1 MKTFQ
6 KLLCVMLSILMAMS
20 CLSVAAFAADGE
32 KFTSTYKLTTTVSN
46 KNSAGV
52 VLDELDKILKDMDI
66 HETVDLKVAKLDFD
80 ITSVNALCDTIDNY
94 DGILKVVIAADFTG
108 AILGDLSDIN
118 LKTWKNGLSR
128 PNNDIEILSEFI
140 ELIAANKNI
149 IKKLCAGSIDLGVFA
164 DYIDL
169 NDLLGPDG
177 VSGLLKELLLGLVY
191 DDTSSAYNTYKN
203 DMDSFIYTELL
214 PSFIEDYLPGLAVN
228 TSATIDSLL
237 IDIYNICLEKYI
249 KHELKELDIDL
260 SSSDVPELKALAKVL
275 NLKGSTYDFS
285 GLTYSEDKTMKEQI
299 NTVIGNY
306 IKNMVPAYTGWVSGG
321 YDKFNTNIEKVI
333 KYVAKTSGIIAN
345 ADKKSIEQIGVE
357 IALIILRNADFGA
370 YETGLESCKT
380 LEEMATALLIN
391 TANEME
397 IGVSYTGKESYLVVA
412 GDIFASWAYD
422 NFAFTDYNGK
432 IYRPGGGKDIFE
444 VANYFANYFLF
455 DRGGAA
461 ALGLSTTKQES
472 IFTKLDKLVDFFG
485 KDKAVNFST
494 EGFLLGASGKKGLID
509 CVLTLDIGS
518 LLNLTIVPIL
528 DKAGPTHAVEFIYN
542 TVQYFL
548 KSWAGKA
555 ILPAYQTKAF
565 TNALS
570 KESIGNMVEAFLE
583 TVNARKADIITLA
596 TYITAIVLKNE
607 TAEYTVTAS
616 AADLVA
622 TGKALKPNVTVK
634 ANGKTLTENAD
645 YILLGTAPKAP
656 GKYTVRIKGIGLY
669 NGETAS
675 SFTVVTDSVKTLSY
689 SAATTSSVKL
699 TWGSV
704 PYAKSYTVLRY
715 DPAQK
720 KNVAV
725 KTGVTATS
733 YTVTGLASGSEYTL
747 SVQAIGAD
755 GKATAAKSITV
766 YTLPSS
772 VTTSKVKAEP
782 SVSSVKLSWN
792 AVAGA
797 THYKVEKYASK
808 KWTAVSTVTGTSL
821 TVSDLSGYTDYTF
834 RITALKK
841 LSDGTY
847 LSSSPVEVKVK
858 TKLGTTSSL
867 KATATATTISLSW
880 SKVSGAESYQVRQY
894 KDGKWKTLTTTKK
907 TSYKISKLKAG
918 TKYKF
923 SVRAVAGKSTYGG
936 SKELSAYTLLATPK
950 SVKVKSTT
958 TTTAKLSWSK
968 VSKASSYEV
977 YAYLGGKWKKV
988 GTTKKTS
995 ITVKELPSGKK
1006 TKLKVRA
1013 VSKSVKSAFS
1023 SEVSAL
1029 TLVGKVSS
1037 LKISERKTNSI
1048 KMKWKKTTGATS
1060 YEIYRYKGGKW
1071 KKIGTTKKTTY
1082 TDSKSLKKG
1091 TEYKYKVRAVQKVNS
1106 KTTRYGAYSSV
1117 LKAKTTRIGTARF

>member
-94 DGILKVVIAADFTG
+94 DGILTVVIAADFTG

-203 DMDSFIYTELL
+203 DMDSFIYTKLL
-214 PSFIEDYLPGLAVN
+214 PSFIEDYLPGLTVN

-249 KHELKELDIDL
+249 KPELKELDIDL

-333 KYVAKTSGIIAN
+333 RYVAKTSGIIAN

-357 IALIILRNADFGA
+357 IAVIILRNADFGA

-397 IGVSYTGKESYLVVA
+397 IGVSYTGKESYLVVS
-412 GDIFASWAYD
+412 GDLFAAWAYD
-422 NFAFTDYNGK
+422 NFAFTDNSGK
-432 IYRPGGGKDIFE
+432 AYRPGGGKDIFE

-455 DRGGAA
+455 NRGGAA
-461 ALGLSTTKQES
+461 ALGLETTKSES
-472 IFTKLDKLVDFFG
+472 IFTKLDKLADYFG
-485 KDKAVNFST
+485 ETKS
-494 EGFLLGASGKKGLID
+494 KGVSFDSKSFINSLVD
-509 CVLTLDIGS
+509 CVFTLDIGA
-518 LLNLTIVPIL
+518 LLDLIIVPIL
-528 DKAGPTHAVEFIYN
+528 NNAGPVHAVEFIYKS
-542 TVQYFL
+542 VQYFL
-548 KSWAGKA
+548 NNWAGKT
-555 ILPAYQTKAF
+555 LFPAYQNKAF

-704 PYAKSYTVLRY
+704 PYARSYTVLRY

-720 KNVAV
+720 KNVTV

-772 VTTSKVKAEP
+772 VTSSKVKAEP

-792 AVAGA
+792 AVTGA

-1037 LKISERKTNSI
+1037 LKISERKTKSI

-1091 TEYKYKVRAVQKVNS
+1091 TEYKYKVRAVQKVSS

>member
-6 KLLCVMLSILMAMS
+6 KLLCLMLSILMAMS

-177 VSGLLKELLLGLVY
+177 VSGLLKELLLGIVY
-191 DDTSSAYNTYKN
+191 DDTSAAYNTYKD
-203 DMDSFIYTELL
+203 DMDSFIYTKLL
-214 PSFIEDYLPGLAVN
+214 PSFTKDVLPGLTVN

-249 KHELKELDIDL
+249 KPELKELDIDL
-260 SSSDVPELKALAKVL
+260 SSSDVPELKALSKVL
-275 NLKGSTYDFS
+275 NLKGSTYN
-285 GLTYSEDKTMKEQI
+285 YSNLAYSHDNTFKAQI

-333 KYVAKTSGIIAN
+333 RYVAKTSGIIAN

-357 IALIILRNADFGA
+357 IAVIILRNADFGE

-412 GDIFASWAYD
+412 GDIFAYWAYD

-461 ALGLSTTKQES
+461 ALGLETTKSES
-472 IFTKLDKLVDFFG
+472 IFTKLDKLADYFG
-485 KDKAVNFST
+485 ETKS
-494 EGFLLGASGKKGLID
+494 KGVSFDSKSFINSLVD
-509 CVLTLDIGS
+509 CVFTLDIGA
-518 LLNLTIVPIL
+518 LLDLIIVPIL
-528 DKAGPTHAVEFIYN
+528 NNAGPVHAVEFIYKS
-542 TVQYFL
+542 VQYFL
-548 KSWAGKA
+548 NNWAGKT
-555 ILPAYQTKAF
+555 LFPAYQTKAF

-570 KESIGNMVEAFLE
+570 KESIGNMVEAFLA

-675 SFTVVTDSVKTLSY
+675 SFTVVTDSVKTLSG
-689 SAATTSSVKL
+689 SGATTSSVKL

-720 KNVAV
+720 KNVTV

-766 YTLPSS
+766 YTVPSS
-772 VTTSKVKAEP
+772 VTSSKVKAEP

-923 SVRAVAGKSTYGG
+923 SVRAVAGKSIYGG

-1037 LKISERKTNSI
+1037 LKISERKTKSI

-1106 KTTRYGAYSSV
+1106 KTTHYGAYSSV